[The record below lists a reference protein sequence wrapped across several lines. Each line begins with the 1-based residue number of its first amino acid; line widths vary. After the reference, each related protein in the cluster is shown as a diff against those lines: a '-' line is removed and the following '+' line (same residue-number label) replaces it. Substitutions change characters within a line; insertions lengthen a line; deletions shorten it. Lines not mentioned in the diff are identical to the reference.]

1 MVYVKIWESGQFGKL
16 SNEAKLLF
24 IGMITLA
31 DDDGKLR
38 ADPAYLRAQIFPYN
52 ESMSVTEALRFRNE
66 IEKNG
71 LITVYSIDGFEY
83 IEHPKWKEYQ
93 SIRSDLYKKST
104 LPLRNNDVTEPLR
117 KRPCKL
123 SKVKLSKDKLV
134 TTSDTGVADKINPL
148 IALFEPINPSFKR
161 LYANVT
167 QRKSLSRLLE
177 AHGEYKLKQII
188 ALLPESNASQYA
200 PTITT
205 PLALED
211 KLGALIVFLKKHQ
224 QKQSVNK
231 IAKI

>member
-1 MVYVKIWESGQFGKL
+1 MANNQRRMVYVKIWESGQFGKL

-104 LPLRNNDVTEPLR
+104 LPLRNN
-117 KRPCKL
+117 
-123 SKVKLSKDKLV
+123 KLV